1 MLEIVISKHEGVE
14 LPDEAQEVVK
24 AFKYQETD
32 DRYRMTIPLDW
43 EGLRDG
49 RLQTLFRVCGDDL
62 YGALAYFTTD
72 SSEIVTD
79 FDGNRVER
87 MEATFD
93 GKMAYKY
100 LKRKLQILKIMD
112 EEKNIFRVTGYAVN
126 FRFPNPAVKVLD
138 VYSIGSESKIFPDL
152 FLRRQG

>member
-1 MLEIVISKHEGVE
+1 MLEIVISKHEGAD

-24 AFKYQETD
+24 MFKYQETD
-32 DRYRMTIPLDW
+32 DRYRMSIPLDW

-49 RLQTLFRVCGDDL
+49 RIQALFRACGDDL

-87 MEATFD
+87 MEATVK

-100 LKRKLQILKIMD
+100 LKRKLQIIKMLD
-112 EEKNIFRVTGYAVN
+112 EEKGIFHVVGYSVN

-138 VYSIGSESKIFPDL
+138 VYSITSESKIGMDM
-152 FLRRQG
+152 FLRR